1 MKRGRNFWV
10 LWALAVT
17 GISMSGCA
25 MSKSKRDGT
34 VLGAMV
40 GAIVGGGV
48 GAGVGP
54 EFRHKGTD
62 EDDER
67 AAGIAIGA
75 GAGALI
81 GGLIGYALASD
92 EMEPPPPPPAP
103 PAPPAP
109 MSAPPPAAPEPARI
123 ILRGVNF
130 DYDKSNIKS
139 EFVPVLDEA
148 TQTLKD
154 NPDINVRISG
164 HTDSIGSDEY
174 NQRLSE
180 RRAQAVKQYLVSRGI
195 ASSRL
200 STEGRGEREPIEANT
215 RGGRDNPEGRAMNR
229 RAELKIDR

>member
-1 MKRGRNFWV
+1 MKRGRSFWI

-17 GISMSGCA
+17 GIGLSGCT
-25 MSKSKRDGT
+25 MSRSKRDGT

-40 GAIVGGGV
+40 GALVGGGI

-67 AAGIAIGA
+67 AAGIAIGV

-81 GGLIGYALASD
+81 GGLIGYALAS
-92 EMEPPPPPPAP
+92 EEEPPPPPPPPPAAPEPPPPPPPAP
-103 PAPPAP
+103 K
-109 MSAPPPAAPEPARI
+109 RI

-139 EFVPVLDEA
+139 EFAPILDEA
-148 TQTLKD
+148 AQTLKD

-174 NQRLSE
+174 NQRLSD
-180 RRAQAVKQYLVSRGI
+180 RRAQAVKQYLVSQGI

-200 STEGRGEREPIEANT
+200 STEGRGEREPIAPNT
-215 RGGRDNPEGRAMNR
+215 KDGRDNPEGRAMNR
-229 RAELKIDR
+229 RAELKIVE

>member
-1 MKRGRNFWV
+1 MKRGRSFWV
-10 LWALAVT
+10 LWVLAVT
-17 GISMSGCA
+17 GMGMSGCA
-25 MSKSKRDGT
+25 MSQSKRNGT
-34 VLGAMV
+34 VLGGMV
-40 GAIVGGGV
+40 GAIVGGGI

-81 GGLIGYALASD
+81 GGLIGYALAS
-92 EMEPPPPPPAP
+92 EEVVEPPPPPPPPAP
-103 PAPPAP
+103 EPIPAPEPPPAP
-109 MSAPPPAAPEPARI
+109 KRI

-139 EFVPVLDEA
+139 EFVPILEEA
-148 TQTLKD
+148 SLTLKD
-154 NPDINVRISG
+154 NPDINVSISG

-180 RRAQAVKQYLVSRGI
+180 RRAQAVSNILCRRGLRP
-195 ASSRL
+195 AV
-200 STEGRGEREPIEANT
+200 
-215 RGGRDNPEGRAMNR
+215 
-229 RAELKIDR
+229 